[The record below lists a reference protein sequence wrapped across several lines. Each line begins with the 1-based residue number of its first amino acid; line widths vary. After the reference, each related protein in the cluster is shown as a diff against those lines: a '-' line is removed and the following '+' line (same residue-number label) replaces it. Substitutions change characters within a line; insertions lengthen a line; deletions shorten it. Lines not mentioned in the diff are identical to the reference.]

1 MTNHEYLTP
10 DGLKRL
16 EAELDHLKTVRR
28 SEVALRLHEAMAEG
42 EIEENPEYD
51 DAKNEQAFVE
61 GRILQIET
69 VLSNAVLIE
78 HNLAKG
84 ADKDVR
90 LGSKITVSEVGS
102 SEKEQYV
109 LVGSAEA
116 DPAHGKISNES
127 PMGKALLGKK
137 VNDVVPVVSPAGTI
151 KFKISKIDNK

>member
-84 ADKDVR
+84 AGKDVR